1 MTAFLKRK
9 YHVFSKKY
17 PVSQLWDRSGHNTA
31 QELPAETNWASC
43 IQVSAKCLSQ
53 KLIPNLPSSKKNTK
67 HGSWTPLLWADLR
80 VEAQGTASFS
90 DFLLHSQNQPTTTN
104 KNTEKRSA
112 DLLTRL
118 LLDLYLPS
126 QGWQLAFHRHQTKTT
141 CFIFIWPPHFLFIW
155 PTLFIFIW
163 PARFIFIWPSRQK
176 HIGQFYR
183 FNAFALSREADGPG
197 SQLPCA
203 PAWPNSASSSASA
216 GCCRLRQ
223 DLVSWPV
230 QEKPLIFSVCCLP
243 EIFSSHQLRNEVK
256 KAGARAQICKY

>member
-67 HGSWTPLLWADLR
+67 HGSWTPLLQADLW

-90 DFLLHSQNQPTTTN
+90 NFSLHSQNQPTTTN

-126 QGWQLAFHRHQTKTT
+126 QGWQLAFHRHQTKSTR
-141 CFIFIWPPHFLFIW
+141 FIFIWPPHFLFIW
-155 PTLFIFIW
+155 PILYLFD
-163 PARFIFIWPSRQK
+163 P
-176 HIGQFYR
+176 
-183 FNAFALSREADGPG
+183 
-197 SQLPCA
+197 
-203 PAWPNSASSSASA
+203 
-216 GCCRLRQ
+216 
-223 DLVSWPV
+223 LVSYLFDQADKNALASFTDSMPLLCPV
-230 QEKPLIFSVCCLP
+230 RQMDQVHSCLVPLHDQTLP
-243 EIFSSHQLRNEVK
+243 PHLHLLAAANSDRT
-256 KAGARAQICKY
+256 